1 MFCKTG
7 PRTNQPVW
15 LTCGR
20 LVLAALCVVTQLGAQ
35 AQPSQTQLSAFQ
47 KYNSCPSTGR
57 RSGACPGYRV
67 AHKVPLCAGGQDTW
81 TNMLWLTEVAAR
93 EKLRS
98 DAAACAGQAK

>member
-1 MFCKTG
+1 MFSKTG
-7 PRTNQPVW
+7 PRTNKPAW
-15 LTCGR
+15 LARGR
-20 LVLAALCVVTQLGAQ
+20 LILAALCVMSHFDAG

-47 KYNSCPSTGR
+47 KFNSCPSTGR
-57 RSGACPGYRV
+57 RSGACPGYRI
-67 AHKVPLCAGGQDTW
+67 AHKVALCAGGQDIW